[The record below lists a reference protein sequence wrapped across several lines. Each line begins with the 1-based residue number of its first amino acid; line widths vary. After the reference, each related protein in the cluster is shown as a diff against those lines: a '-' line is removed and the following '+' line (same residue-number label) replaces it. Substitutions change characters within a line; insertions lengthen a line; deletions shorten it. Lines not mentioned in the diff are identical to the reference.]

1 MTNDA
6 WRRARSDAPYQR
18 KANVIGA
25 IAVGRAPRDRGT
37 PSRFIR
43 HSSFFIRASPRISQR
58 KTRGVD
64 FIFTRLR
71 HLSSGSV
78 HSSSAQ
84 RMADFPPAIF
94 FPIKTS
100 SVLSL
105 SNGSRSQRP
114 TTKLNSCAPSAKRT
128 KPFARIT
135 AAGRLSANRSK
146 QSREKV
152 FLELNVNHSNSK

>member
-1 MTNDA
+1 MGRMTNELMTNDA

-18 KANVIGA
+18 KANVLGA

-43 HSSFFIRASPRISQR
+43 HSSF
-58 KTRGVD
+58 V
-64 FIFTRLR
+64 LR
-71 HLSSGSV
+71 HCLTA
-78 HSSSAQ
+78 HWSSS
-84 RMADFPPAIF
+84 RRIDFFSAAIF
-94 FPIKTS
+94 FPIKTR
-100 SVLSL
+100 SVRSD
-105 SNGSRSQRP
+105 SNGSNSQRP

-152 FLELNVNHSNSK
+152 FFELNVNHSNSK